1 MIFSGTK
8 YTKARMLPV
17 RCYTCNKVLGNK
29 GATFEKLK
37 NSGLE
42 MEEIWANLGLKRQCC
57 KTIMITH
64 VDLTDEMMEYD
75 DYNPCK
81 YVEIRKTAPV
91 DSSGK
96 SKPRVYQAV

>member
-1 MIFSGTK
+1 MIFYSTK
-8 YTKARMLPV
+8 YTKVRMLPV

-29 GATFEKLK
+29 GATFEKMK
-37 NSGLE
+37 NSGVE
-42 MEEIWANLGLKRQCC
+42 MKEIWEKLGLTRQCC
-57 KTIMITH
+57 KTIMITY
-64 VDLTDEMMEYD
+64 VDLTDQMMQYE

-81 YVEIRKTAPV
+81 YVEIRKHASV

>member
-1 MIFSGTK
+1 MIFYGNK
-8 YTKARMLPV
+8 YTKTRMLPV

-29 GATFEKLK
+29 GATFEKMK
-37 NSGLE
+37 NSGVELDQV
-42 MEEIWANLGLKRQCC
+42 WNALGLTRQCC

-64 VDLTDEMMEYD
+64 VDLTEDMMQYV

-81 YVEIRKTAPV
+81 YVEIRKHAPV

>member
-1 MIFSGTK
+1 MK
-8 YTKARMLPV
+8 
-17 RCYTCNKVLGNK
+17 
-29 GATFEKLK
+29 
-37 NSGLE
+37 
-42 MEEIWANLGLKRQCC
+42 EIWANLGLKRQCC